1 MKISSSLLAAIALPL
16 AWFPYSTLAAPADYD
31 GGWTGTYSCGA
42 VLTDPSRPEFSN
54 ETKLSVANGRVSGEF
69 TRNTK
74 LGKEVENW
82 TGSIDSAKLNF
93 SNSVQREDGATWSL
107 RFSGSISGNDKFSIG
122 GEMLAR
128 TGQKV
133 RDCKLAI
140 SLISPSQAS
149 LAGKAKIAE
158 ENQARQKQ
166 TIDSEKK
173 QVAADK
179 ESLAAQTRKLEAD
192 RAAALKEQAQIAVSN
207 KLLVDQQAKLIA
219 DKEQALAAQA
229 RKVVADKAV
238 ALKEQEE
245 IAATNKLAVE
255 QQAKLVAEKEV
266 ELAAQAQKVEEDKK
280 AASEAQAQIA
290 EKNRLLI
297 EQQAKLVAEK
307 EEAAKESS
315 NNTQLLLFALVGLLV
330 TGFVIF
336 LAIRRKGAANNKQK
350 EPTAVAV
357 KIEEDT
363 NVAQQVKAEKGRQ
376 ELALREQVAT
386 LEKEKNALIERERVA
401 ALEAQKEAALYQAK
415 IEKLEQ
421 ERLSAI
427 DKDKKEREKTSE
439 ALRIASA
446 EARISIPL
454 ATPQSPTE
462 KEKLEDSKSTSSF
475 CMQCGTK
482 LEDKA
487 TACSSCSNP
496 VPFTSS
502 LISKKLVDDAK
513 NKLQNFSSQL
523 QGAVVKA
530 AGDITQ
536 EAKRINAARIQ
547 AAEQSNFKEAENK
560 KTALLNAG
568 LSFWSNLSSK
578 QKGIFIGI
586 PIFLFIGF
594 MSIGESEQKTKNA
607 EGRKALLQLG
617 QLSKDASLHAQ
628 YTCRTSKEYYRLGR
642 TGNYWYEAARNLDQ
656 IYEQRSQSQYQFWEK
671 EKNRNFEWLIRNSE
685 NCEF

>member
-1 MKISSSLLAAIALPL
+1 MKLPSFLVAAIALL
-16 AWFPYSTLAAPADYD
+16 SAWFPYSTLAAPADLD

-82 TGSIDSAKLNF
+82 TGSIDNGKLNF

-107 RFSGSISGNDKFSIG
+107 RFSGSIFGNDKFSIG

-140 SLISPSQAS
+140 ALTAPSQSS
-149 LAGKAKIAE
+149 LVGKAKIAE

-173 QVAADK
+173 QVAANK
-179 ESLAAQTRKLEAD
+179 EALAAKTRKLEAD
-192 RAAALKEQAQIAVSN
+192 RSA
-207 KLLVDQQAKLIA
+207 
-219 DKEQALAAQA
+219 
-229 RKVVADKAV
+229 

-245 IAATNKLAVE
+245 ISAANRLAVE
-255 QQAKLVAEKEV
+255 QQVKLVAEKEA
-266 ELAAQAQKVEEDKK
+266 ELAVQAQKVEEDKK

-290 EKNRLLI
+290 EKNKLLV
-297 EQQAKLVAEK
+297 EQQAKLLAETK
-307 EEAAKESS
+307 EAAKESS
-315 NNTQLLLFALVGLLV
+315 NNIQFLLFALGGLLV

-336 LAIRRKGAANNKQK
+336 LAVRRKVAANNKQK
-350 EPTAVAV
+350 ETTAAAV
-357 KIEEDT
+357 EVMDDT
-363 NVAQQVKAEKGRQ
+363 NLTQEVKAEKERQ
-376 ELALREQVAT
+376 ELALLEQIAT
-386 LEKEKNALIERERVA
+386 LEKEKKALIERERVA
-401 ALEAQKEAALYQAK
+401 AIEAQKEAALYQAQ
-415 IEKLEQ
+415 IEKLDK
-421 ERLSAI
+421 ERMTAI
-427 DKDKKEREKTSE
+427 DIDKKEREKTSE

-454 ATPQSPTE
+454 TVTQPPTE
-462 KEKLEDSKSTSSF
+462 KEKLEDSKPTTSF

-487 TACSSCSNP
+487 TTCSSCGNP

-502 LISKKLVDDAK
+502 LINKKLVDDTK
-513 NKLQNFSSQL
+513 SKLQNFSSLL
-523 QGAVVKA
+523 QGVVVKA
-530 AGDITQ
+530 ADDISK
-536 EAKRINAARIQ
+536 EARKINEARIQ
-547 AAEQSNFKEAENK
+547 AAEQSNFKDAENK

-578 QKGIFIGI
+578 QKWIFIGI
-586 PIFLFIGF
+586 PIFLFVGI
-594 MSIGESEQKTKNA
+594 MSIGESEQKAKNA

-617 QLSKDASLHAQ
+617 QLSKDAVLHAQ

-642 TGNYWYEAARNLDQ
+642 TGNYWYEAARNLDE

-671 EKNRNFEWLIRNSE
+671 EKNRNFEWLMRNSE

>member
-1 MKISSSLLAAIALPL
+1 MKLPSFLVAAIALLL

-82 TGSIDSAKLNF
+82 TGSIDNGNLNV
-93 SNSVQREDGATWSL
+93 SNPVRREDGATWTL
-107 RFSGSISGNDKFSIG
+107 RFNGAISGSDKISISG
-122 GEMLAR
+122 EMLGR

-140 SLISPSQAS
+140 SLIAPSQAS
-149 LAGKAKIAE
+149 LIGKAKTAE
-158 ENQARQKQ
+158 ENQARQKLA
-166 TIDSEKK
+166 IDSEKK
-173 QVAADK
+173 RLVADK
-179 ESLAAQTRKLEAD
+179 EALAAQTRKLEAD
-192 RAAALKEQAQIAVSN
+192 RTADLKVQAQIA
-207 KLLVDQQAKLIA
+207 
-219 DKEQALAAQA
+219 E
-229 RKVVADKAV
+229 
-238 ALKEQEE
+238 
-245 IAATNKLAVE
+245 TNKLQIE
-255 QQAKLVAEKEV
+255 QQAKMVAEKEA
-266 ELAAQAQKVEEDKK
+266 ELAAEAQKIEDEKA

-290 EKNRLLI
+290 EKQRLLV
-297 EQQAKLVAEK
+297 EQQSKLIAEK
-307 EEAAKESS
+307 EEAARESS
-315 NNTQLLLFALVGLLV
+315 NNIQLILFALGGLLV
-330 TGFVIF
+330 TGFIIF
-336 LAIRRKGAANNKQK
+336 LAVRRKGDANNKQK
-350 EPTAVAV
+350 EPSAAAVEV
-357 KIEEDT
+357 MDDT
-363 NVAQQVKAEKGRQ
+363 NLAQEAKAEKERQ
-376 ELALREQVAT
+376 ELALLEQVAT

-401 ALEAQKEAALYQAK
+401 ALEAQKETAQYQAK

-421 ERLSAI
+421 ERMTAI
-427 DKDKKEREKTSE
+427 DIDKKEREKTSE

-454 ATPQSPTE
+454 TVAQPPTE
-462 KEKLEDSKSTSSF
+462 KEKLEDSKPTTSF

-487 TACSSCSNP
+487 TTCSSCGNT

-502 LISKKLVDDAK
+502 LINKKLVDDAK

-530 AGDITQ
+530 AGEISK
-536 EAKRINAARIQ
+536 EARKINEARIQ
-547 AAEQSNFKEAENK
+547 AAEQSNFKDAENK

-578 QKGIFIGI
+578 QKWIFIGI
-586 PIFLFIGF
+586 PIFLFVGI
-594 MSIGESEQKTKNA
+594 MSIGESEQKAKNA

-617 QLSKDASLHAQ
+617 QLSKDAALHAQ

-642 TGNYWYEAARNLDQ
+642 TGNYWYEAARNLDE

-671 EKNRNFEWLIRNSE
+671 EKNRNFEWLMRNSE

>member
-1 MKISSSLLAAIALPL
+1 MVSPSYIVRIIILSV
-16 AWFPYSTLAAPADYD
+16 AWFPIYSLAAPADYD
-31 GGWTGTYSCGA
+31 GSWAGTYSCGA

-82 TGSIDSAKLNF
+82 IGSIDNGKLNF
-93 SNSVQREDGATWSL
+93 GNSVQREDGATWSL

-140 SLISPSQAS
+140 SLIAPSQAS
-149 LAGKAKIAE
+149 LIGKAKTAE

-179 ESLAAQTRKLEAD
+179 ESLAAQVRKVDAD
-192 RAAALKEQAQIAVSN
+192 KATALKQQAQIAVSN
-207 KLLVDQQAKLIA
+207 KLLVEKQAKLIA

-229 RKVVADKAV
+229 RKVEADKAA

-245 IAATNKLAVE
+245 MAATNKLLVE

-266 ELAAQAQKVEEDKK
+266 ELAAEAQKIEDEK
-280 AASEAQAQIA
+280 AAANEVQAQIA
-290 EKNRLLI
+290 EKNRLLV

-307 EEAAKESS
+307 EKAAKESS
-315 NNTQLLLFALVGLLV
+315 SYIQFLLFALGCLLL

-336 LAIRRKGAANNKQK
+336 LAVRRKGDADHKQK
-350 EPTAVAV
+350 EPTAAAV
-357 KIEEDT
+357 EVMDDT
-363 NVAQQVKAEKGRQ
+363 NLAQEVKAEKERQ
-376 ELALREQVAT
+376 ELALLEQVAT

-401 ALEAQKEAALYQAK
+401 ALEAQKEAALYQAQ
-415 IEKLEQ
+415 IEKLDQ
-421 ERLSAI
+421 ERMTAI
-427 DKDKKEREKTSE
+427 DIDKKEREKTSE

-454 ATPQSPTE
+454 TVTQSSTE

-487 TACSSCSNP
+487 TACSSCGNP

-502 LISKKLVDDAK
+502 LINKKLVDDAK

-530 AGDITQ
+530 AGDISK
-536 EAKRINAARIQ
+536 EARKINEARIQ
-547 AAEQSNFKEAENK
+547 AAGQSNFKEAENK
-560 KTALLNAG
+560 RTALVNAG
-568 LSFWSNLSSK
+568 LSFWSNLSSN
-578 QKGIFIGI
+578 QKIAILGIAFLMLILPMFIYYLNKPTIIDTPNTLKHQSLNCISLEYSLALKRRYDSCQEIYDSKKIQCNRLSGMAI
-586 PIFLFIGF
+586 NDCINPAA
-594 MSIGESEQKTKNA
+594 NA
-607 EGRKALLQLG
+607 YLYCNQ
-617 QLSKDASLHAQ
+617 
-628 YTCRTSKEYYRLGR
+628 
-642 TGNYWYEAARNLDQ
+642 NARDLPCSPN
-656 IYEQRSQSQYQFWEK
+656 
-671 EKNRNFEWLIRNSE
+671 
-685 NCEF
+685 

>member
-1 MKISSSLLAAIALPL
+1 MKLPSFLVAAIALPL
-16 AWFPYSTLAAPADYD
+16 AWFPHSTLAAPTDFD
-31 GGWTGTYSCGA
+31 GGWTGSYSCGA

-82 TGSIDSAKLNF
+82 TGSIDNGKLNF

-107 RFSGSISGNDKFSIG
+107 RFSGSIFGNDKFSIG

-140 SLISPSQAS
+140 ALTAPSQSS
-149 LAGKAKIAE
+149 LVGKAKIAE

-173 QVAADK
+173 QVAANK
-179 ESLAAQTRKLEAD
+179 EALAAKTRKLEAD
-192 RAAALKEQAQIAVSN
+192 RTA
-207 KLLVDQQAKLIA
+207 
-219 DKEQALAAQA
+219 
-229 RKVVADKAV
+229 

-245 IAATNKLAVE
+245 ISAANRLAVE
-255 QQAKLVAEKEV
+255 QQVKLVAEKEA
-266 ELAAQAQKVEEDKK
+266 ELAVQAQKVEEDKK

-290 EKNRLLI
+290 EKNKLLV
-297 EQQAKLVAEK
+297 EQQAKLLAETQ
-307 EEAAKESS
+307 EAAKESS
-315 NNTQLLLFALVGLLV
+315 NNIQFLLFALVGLLV
-330 TGFVIF
+330 TGFVIS
-336 LAIRRKGAANNKQK
+336 LAVRRKGAADINQQK
-350 EPTAVAV
+350 VPTAAAV
-357 KIEEDT
+357 EVQDD
-363 NVAQQVKAEKGRQ
+363 NNLAQQVKVEKERQ
-376 ELALREQVAT
+376 EFALREQVAT
-386 LEKEKNALIERERVA
+386 LEKEKNALIDKERVA
-401 ALEAQKEAALYQAK
+401 ALEAQKETAQYQAK

-454 ATPQSPTE
+454 TAAQSPTE
-462 KEKLEDSKSTSSF
+462 KEKLEDSKSTYFF

-487 TACSSCSNP
+487 TACSLCSNP

-523 QGAVVKA
+523 QEAVVKA
-530 AGDITQ
+530 AGNITQ
-536 EAKRINAARIQ
+536 EVKKINEVRIQ
-547 AAEQSNFKEAENK
+547 AAAQSNFKEAENK
-560 KTALLNAG
+560 KTALMNAS

-586 PIFLFIGF
+586 PLFLFLCLIVIF
-594 MSIGESEQKTKNA
+594 DNNYSIKNA
-607 EGRKALLQLG
+607 SAEMSRYQNETCKFHTSMEICENKRLSGQFSSVEEGNACVKNAIDRISSYMTELNVSPINKWGYKHPSNRAYMQCMMVFDNLPCDAPPRRTKHDPN
-617 QLSKDASLHAQ
+617 KDSNACNA
-628 YTCRTSKEYYRLGR
+628 YYMDIVVL
-642 TGNYWYEAARNLDQ
+642 ERN
-656 IYEQRSQSQYQFWEK
+656 
-671 EKNRNFEWLIRNSE
+671 
-685 NCEF
+685 

>member
-1 MKISSSLLAAIALPL
+1 MKLPSFLVAAIALPL
-16 AWFPYSTLAAPADYD
+16 AWFPHSTLAAPTDFD
-31 GGWTGTYSCGA
+31 GGWTGSYSCGA

-82 TGSIDSAKLNF
+82 TGSIDNGKLNF
-93 SNSVQREDGATWSL
+93 SNSVQRDDGATWSL
-107 RFSGSISGNDKFSIG
+107 RFSGSIFGNDKFSIG

-140 SLISPSQAS
+140 SLTAPSQSS

-173 QVAADK
+173 QVAANK
-179 ESLAAQTRKLEAD
+179 EALAAKTRKLEAD
-192 RAAALKEQAQIAVSN
+192 RTA
-207 KLLVDQQAKLIA
+207 
-219 DKEQALAAQA
+219 
-229 RKVVADKAV
+229 

-245 IAATNKLAVE
+245 IAAANRLAVE
-255 QQAKLVAEKEV
+255 QQVKLVAEKEA
-266 ELAAQAQKVEEDKK
+266 ELAVQAQKVEEDKK
-280 AASEAQAQIA
+280 AASEAQAQSA
-290 EKNRLLI
+290 EKNKLLV
-297 EQQAKLVAEK
+297 EQQAKLLAETK
-307 EEAAKESS
+307 EAAKESS
-315 NNTQLLLFALVGLLV
+315 NNIQFFLFALAGLLV
-330 TGFVIF
+330 TGFVIS
-336 LAIRRKGAANNKQK
+336 LAVRRKGAADNNQQK
-350 EPTAVAV
+350 VPTPAAVEV
-357 KIEEDT
+357 KDD
-363 NVAQQVKAEKGRQ
+363 NNLAQQVKAEKERQ
-376 ELALREQVAT
+376 EFALREQVAT
-386 LEKEKNALIERERVA
+386 LEKEKNALIDKERVA
-401 ALEAQKEAALYQAK
+401 ALEAQKETAQYQSK

-421 ERLSAI
+421 ERMSAI

-454 ATPQSPTE
+454 TAAQSPTE
-462 KEKLEDSKSTSSF
+462 KEKLEVSMSTNSF

-487 TACSSCSNP
+487 TACSLCSNP

-502 LISKKLVDDAK
+502 LINKKLVDDAK

-530 AGDITQ
+530 AGNITQ
-536 EAKRINAARIQ
+536 EVKKINEARIQ
-547 AAEQSNFKEAENK
+547 AAEQSNLKEAENK
-560 KTALLNAG
+560 ITAFINSG
-568 LSFWSNLSSK
+568 LSFWSNLSGK

-586 PIFLFIGF
+586 PLFLFVCF
-594 MSIGESEQKTKNA
+594 MSIRENEQKIQDSENRTRQVNK
-607 EGRKALLQLG
+607 G
-617 QLSKDASLHAQ
+617 QMLKDAALHAM
-628 YTCRTSKEYYRLGR
+628 YTCRISNKYSQLGR
-642 TGNYWYEAARNLDQ
+642 TSAYWYKAANDLDANYQQKDQGEYPRWRDEA
-656 IYEQRSQSQYQFWEK
+656 
-671 EKNRNFEWLIRNSE
+671 NRQAEWLYTNSK